1 MTGEEFKKHRK
12 DLKLSRGALAFD
24 LCVSI
29 ETINSWE
36 SGRRNIHPGF
46 EKLFCT
52 LYNLSFKA
60 PSKFKYEDETPYLF
74 PDEE

>member
-1 MTGEEFKKHRK
+1 MTGIELKKHRK
-12 DLKLSRGALAFD
+12 DLKLSRESLAFD
-24 LCVSI
+24 LCVSV

-52 LYNLSFKA
+52 LYDIPFKA
-60 PSKFKYEDETPYLF
+60 PPKFKCEDETPYLF